1 MIRILR
7 QFIARRRL
15 QRMVE
20 ANRNSFRTQLY
31 AKNRAAQIQRRV
43 KHAADRLA

>member
-7 QFIARRRL
+7 QFIARHRL

-20 ANRNSFRTQLY
+20 ANRNSFRTQLW
-31 AKNRAAQIQRRV
+31 AKNRAAQIQRRS
-43 KHAADRLA
+43 KGEAM